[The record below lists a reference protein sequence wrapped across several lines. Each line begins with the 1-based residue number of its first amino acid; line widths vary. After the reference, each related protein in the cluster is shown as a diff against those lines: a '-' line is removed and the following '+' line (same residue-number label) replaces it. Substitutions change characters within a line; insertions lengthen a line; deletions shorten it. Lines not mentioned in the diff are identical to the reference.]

1 MDQEKTDMVN
11 HPSHYTACRIV
22 LEPVDATELL
32 PHPLAS
38 AVEYILRS
46 PYKGSEKQDLEKA
59 VWWLRRFRDVAMYR
73 LPHCDDAYRLRETAG
88 AHLQMFCWSFRLLMG
103 LCKLRPDGFV
113 IEAEA
118 VTKVIKRI
126 NARIDE
132 LNSQE
137 KSDGS
142 NA

>member
-1 MDQEKTDMVN
+1 MDEEKTDMVN
-11 HPSHYTACRIV
+11 HPSHYTACSIV

-59 VWWLRRFRDVAMYR
+59 VWWLMRFRDETMPR
-73 LPHCDDAYRLRETAG
+73 LHYYDGVYKLDETAG
-88 AHLQMFCWSFRLLMG
+88 VYLWVFCREHPLLRG

-113 IEAEA
+113 VEAD
-118 VTKVIKRI
+118 VITNVAKSI
-126 NARIDE
+126 NARISR
-132 LNSQE
+132 LSSQE
-137 KSDGS
+137 VPHV
-142 NA
+142 

>member
-1 MDQEKTDMVN
+1 MDEEKTDMVN

-22 LEPVDATELL
+22 LEPVAATELL

-38 AVEYILRS
+38 AVEYVLRS

-59 VWWLRRFRDVAMYR
+59 VWWLKRFRDVAMYR
-73 LPHCDDAYRLRETAG
+73 LPHYDNSYGLCETAG
-88 AHLQMFCWSFRLLMG
+88 VHLQLFCWHFPLLLG

-113 IEAEA
+113 IEADA
-118 VTKVIKRI
+118 VTEVIEGI
-126 NARIDE
+126 NARING

-137 KSDGS
+137 EQHV
-142 NA
+142 

>member
-1 MDQEKTDMVN
+1 MDEEKTDMVN
-11 HPSHYTACRIV
+11 HPSHYMACRIV

-59 VWWLRRFRDVAMYR
+59 VWWLMRFRDATMPR
-73 LPHCDDAYRLRETAG
+73 LHHYDGAYRLNETAG
-88 AHLQMFCWSFRLLMG
+88 AYLWVFCQKNPLLRSMCRL
-103 LCKLRPDGFV
+103 RAEGFV
-113 IEAEA
+113 VEADA
-118 VTKVIKRI
+118 ITTVAKGI
-126 NARIDE
+126 NARISR

-137 KSDGS
+137 VPHV
-142 NA
+142 

>member
-1 MDQEKTDMVN
+1 MDEEKTDMVN

-38 AVEYILRS
+38 AVEYVLRS

-59 VWWLRRFRDVAMYR
+59 VWWLMRFRDETMPR
-73 LPHCDDAYRLRETAG
+73 LHYYDGVYKLDETAG
-88 AHLQMFCWSFRLLMG
+88 VYLWVFCREHPLLRG
-103 LCKLRPDGFV
+103 LCKLRSEGYV
-113 IEAEA
+113 VEADA
-118 VTKVIKRI
+118 ITNVAKGI
-126 NARIDE
+126 NARING

-137 KSDGS
+137 EQHV
-142 NA
+142 

>member
-1 MDQEKTDMVN
+1 MDEEKTDMVN
-11 HPSHYTACRIV
+11 HPSHYTACSIV

-59 VWWLRRFRDVAMYR
+59 VWWLMRFRDETMPR
-73 LPHCDDAYRLRETAG
+73 LHYYDGVYKLDETAG
-88 AHLQMFCWSFRLLMG
+88 VYLWVFCREHPLLRG

-113 IEAEA
+113 VEAD
-118 VTKVIKRI
+118 VIANVAKSI
-126 NARIDE
+126 NARISR
-132 LNSQE
+132 LSSQE
-137 KSDGS
+137 EQHV
-142 NA
+142 

>member
-1 MDQEKTDMVN
+1 MDEEKTDMVN
-11 HPSHYTACRIV
+11 HPSHYMACRIV

-46 PYKGSEKQDLEKA
+46 LYKGSERQDLEKA
-59 VWWLRRFRDVAMYR
+59 VWWLMRFRDETMPR
-73 LPHCDDAYRLRETAG
+73 LHCYDGAYSLRETAG
-88 AHLQMFCWSFRLLMG
+88 VHLQMFCWHSPLLSG

-113 IEAEA
+113 IEAKAITE
-118 VTKVIKRI
+118 VIACINTRI
-126 NARIDE
+126 AR

-137 KSDGS
+137 VQHV
-142 NA
+142 

>member
-1 MDQEKTDMVN
+1 MDEEKPDMVN
-11 HPSHYTACRIV
+11 HPSHYTSCRSV

-59 VWWLRRFRDVAMYR
+59 VWWLMRFRDETMPRLHYYDGVYR
-73 LPHCDDAYRLRETAG
+73 LDETAG
-88 AHLQMFCWSFRLLMG
+88 VYLWVFCREHPLLRG

-113 IEAEA
+113 VEADA
-118 VTKVIKRI
+118 ITNVAKSI
-126 NARIDE
+126 NAHISR
-132 LNSQE
+132 LSRQE
-137 KSDGS
+137 VQHV
-142 NA
+142 